1 MPALC
6 ALESQEAKNTPV
18 SNFNRG
24 NRKVIKLHVLV
35 DIK

>member
-6 ALESQEAKNTPV
+6 TLESQEAENTLA
-18 SNFNRG
+18 SYFNRG